1 MRPSIW
7 LQAMLDS
14 IMYKMCYYRFADA
27 AQMVTGQYG
36 FDRVRNTPIGVT
48 DVKLRYFEEVFTS
61 EHWMVRIYAV
71 KDQPSTDI
79 RLRNPRRSKSI
90 AKRPRTGRAVAA
102 PW

>member
-1 MRPSIW
+1 M
-7 LQAMLDS
+7 QAMLDS

-71 KDQPSTDI
+71 KDNPSTDI

-90 AKRPRTGRAVAA
+90 VNRPRTGRAVLA